1 MPPTPRTPDSP
12 RTPQV
17 ARVPLSA
24 RMPDLP
30 ALELLL
36 AVARLG
42 SLGRAA
48 REAGISQ
55 PAASA
60 RMRTLERLAG
70 VPLLERTPRG
80 SALTSAGVLVT
91 DWARP
96 LLDAADEL
104 DAGLAALR
112 EDHNTRLRVE
122 ASLTVAEYLLPRWL
136 VALRETHPGIA
147 VSLRVANSTEVAAR
161 VAAGEADLGFTE
173 GPRAPS
179 GLDSAVV
186 ARDRLTL
193 VVAPGHPWS
202 RRRKPVPA
210 AELAATAL
218 VQREPGS
225 GTREVLVAA
234 LARHGT
240 PAAPLLE
247 LASTTAVKAA
257 AVSGAGPAVLSSLAV
272 ADDIATGRLI
282 PVETADLPLARS
294 LRAVWPHGTK
304 PTGPA
309 RDLLSL
315 TRATA

>member
-1 MPPTPRTPDSP
+1 
-12 RTPQV
+12 
-17 ARVPLSA
+17 
-24 RMPDLP
+24 MPDLP

-48 REAGISQ
+48 KEAGISQ

-80 SALTSAGVLVT
+80 SMLTPAGVLVT
-91 DWARP
+91 EWAGP
-96 LLDAADEL
+96 LLEAADEL

-136 VALRETHPGIA
+136 VALRQARPGVA
-147 VSLRVANSTEVAAR
+147 VSLRVANSTDVAAR
-161 VAAGEADLGFTE
+161 VLAGEADLGFTE
-173 GPRAPS
+173 GRRAPS
-179 GLDSAVV
+179 GLDSVVV
-186 ARDRLTL
+186 AHDRLTV
-193 VVAPGHPWS
+193 VVAPGHAWA
-202 RRRKPVPA
+202 RRRTPLPA
-210 AELAATAL
+210 GELAATPL

-225 GTREVLVAA
+225 GTREVLAAA
-234 LARHGT
+234 LARHGV
-240 PAAPLLE
+240 PSAEPLLE
-247 LASTTAVKAA
+247 LASTTALKAA

-272 ADDIATGRLI
+272 ADDLATGRLI
-282 PVETADLPLARS
+282 AIEVADLALSRS
-294 LRAVWPHGTK
+294 LRAVWPHGTH

-309 RDLLSL
+309 RELLSL
-315 TRATA
+315 TRATPG

>member
-1 MPPTPRTPDSP
+1 M
-12 RTPQV
+12 
-17 ARVPLSA
+17 PLSS

-48 REAGISQ
+48 AEAGISQ

-80 SALTSAGVLVT
+80 SVLTPAGVLVT
-91 DWARP
+91 EWARP

-104 DAGLAALR
+104 DTGLAALR

-136 VALRETHPGIA
+136 VALREALPGVA
-147 VSLRVANSTEVAAR
+147 VSLRVGNSTDVAAR
-161 VAAGEADLGFTE
+161 VLAGEADLGFTE
-173 GPRAPS
+173 GARAPS

-186 ARDRLTL
+186 AHDRLTV
-193 VVAPGHPWS
+193 VVATGHPWA
-202 RRRKPVPA
+202 RRRSPLPA
-210 AELAATAL
+210 AELAATPL

-225 GTREVLVAA
+225 GTREVLAAA

-240 PAAPLLE
+240 PSTEPLLE
-247 LASTTAVKAA
+247 LASTTALKAA

-272 ADDIATGRLI
+272 ADDIASGRLVA
-282 PVETADLPLARS
+282 VEVADLALSRS
-294 LRAVWPHGTK
+294 LRAVWPHGTH

-309 RDLLSL
+309 RELLSL
-315 TRATA
+315 TRGTP

>member
-1 MPPTPRTPDSP
+1 MS
-12 RTPQV
+12 
-17 ARVPLSA
+17 S

-80 SALTSAGVLVT
+80 SVLTPAGVLVT

-136 VALRETHPGIA
+136 VALREARPGVA

-161 VAAGEADLGFTE
+161 VLAGEGDLGFTE
-173 GPRAPS
+173 GSRAPS

-186 ARDRLTL
+186 AHDRLTV
-193 VVAPGHPWS
+193 VVAPGHPWA

-210 AELAATAL
+210 AELAATPL
-218 VQREPGS
+218 VQREQGS
-225 GTREVLVAA
+225 GTREVLAAA
-234 LARHGT
+234 LAGHGT
-240 PAAPLLE
+240 VPTEPLLE
-247 LASTTAVKAA
+247 LASTTALKAA

-272 ADDIATGRLI
+272 ADDVTSGRLI
-282 PVETADLPLARS
+282 AVEVADLPLRRS
-294 LRAVWPHGTK
+294 LRAVWPHGTH

-309 RDLLSL
+309 RELLAL
-315 TRATA
+315 TRTGKGV